1 VCSGRPQLVAVG
13 SKPDVAEVDVLARFE
28 RLLHKV
34 LIGLLLAMVALLIIL
49 VAGAIAYD
57 NHRQVWD
64 VQTFALLVGGGGY
77 FVAQIGGMPRPGSV
91 EIGFIASAAAAAYAS
106 LTQLGTQDLLVTLA
120 GAAGVALLA
129 VMFRKLA
136 SPYADPSQP
145 NEVRGGDS
153 AVSSDDGVLSKD
165 IEPMDR
171 AVGARRVWILALVA
185 GAIGGLVARFAHRA
199 R

>member
-1 VCSGRPQLVAVG
+1 
-13 SKPDVAEVDVLARFE
+13 
-28 RLLHKV
+28 
-34 LIGLLLAMVALLIIL
+34 
-49 VAGAIAYD
+49 
-57 NHRQVWD
+57 
-64 VQTFALLVGGGGY
+64 
-77 FVAQIGGMPRPGSV
+77 
-91 EIGFIASAAAAAYAS
+91 
-106 LTQLGTQDLLVTLA
+106 VTLA